1 MKELL
6 EIDLAVSVVVH
17 FCDCCVELLWSV
29 HVSEFFTGEEVKQ
42 LILVD
47 LTTAICVEHV
57 ECRPEIRLTSESL
70 RVHRGSQKL

>member
-6 EIDLAVSVVVH
+6 EIDLTVSVVVH
-17 FCDCCVELLWSV
+17 FCDCRVELLWSV